1 MFYSFLSILSIVAA
15 VSVSPMQSHNHWC
28 ACSLIGNFS
37 KCRTPSWGPTI
48 NKPSDCSRRINRFP
62 PLHTPVWQQRVEWM
76 NRKGVQAER
85 KRSLPKTWACLYI
98 SSHLLWMPT
107 VASLR
112 SSGGITQPIFALM
125 KSGLLLWFKCP
136 LSLKQ
141 IATEAS
147 VCCVILC
154 DVSSHFR
161 DTIPITLL
169 QYIVGSITPVTGPLI
184 WHDNLFRGCSGVSE
198 NQQINGAVN

>member
-1 MFYSFLSILSIVAA
+1 MFYSFLSILSIVTA
-15 VSVSPMQSHNHWC
+15 VSVSPMQSRNHWC

-37 KCRTPSWGPTI
+37 KCHTPSWGPTI

-62 PLHTPVWQQRVEWM
+62 PSHTRLTAACRMNEPGGRAGRQRE
-76 NRKGVQAER
+76 NA
-85 KRSLPKTWACLYI
+85 LYI
-98 SSHLLWMPT
+98 SSHLLWIPT

-125 KSGLLLWFKCP
+125 KNGLLLWFKCP

-161 DTIPITLL
+161 HTIPIMLL
-169 QYIVGSITPVTGPLI
+169 QYIVGSITPVTGALI
-184 WHDNLFRGCSGVSE
+184 WHDNLFRGCSGISE
-198 NQQINGAVN
+198 NQ

>member
-1 MFYSFLSILSIVAA
+1 MFYSFLSILSIVTA
-15 VSVSPMQSHNHWC
+15 VSVSPMQSRNHWC

-37 KCRTPSWGPTI
+37 KCHTPSWGPTI

-62 PLHTPVWQQRVEWM
+62 PPLTHPSDSSVLNEWTG
-76 NRKGVQAER
+76 RACRQTER

-98 SSHLLWMPT
+98 SSYLLWIPT

-125 KSGLLLWFKCP
+125 KNGLLLWFKCP

-161 DTIPITLL
+161 HTIPIMLL
-169 QYIVGSITPVTGPLI
+169 QYIVGSITPVTGALI
-184 WHDNLFRGCSGVSE
+184 WHDNLFRGCSGISE
-198 NQQINGAVN
+198 NQ